1 MCDFVSIKLNGAGTE
16 NYTIGVGDAAEL
28 KQCQTL
34 KNMRQNC
41 EYSMELIIH
50 TKLNT
55 ALVPGEKSGVFF
67 FS

>member
-1 MCDFVSIKLNGAGTE
+1 MEQEQKITPLVL
-16 NYTIGVGDAAEL
+16 VMQL

-50 TKLNT
+50 IKVNT

-67 FS
+67 FLVNVA